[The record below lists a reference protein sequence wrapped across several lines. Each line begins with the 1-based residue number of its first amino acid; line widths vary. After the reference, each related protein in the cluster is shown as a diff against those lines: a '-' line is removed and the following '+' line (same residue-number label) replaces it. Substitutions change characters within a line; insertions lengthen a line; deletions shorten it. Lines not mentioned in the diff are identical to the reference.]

1 MPTTAPLSNPRL
13 SNHDRLIKGSRLFVR
28 IAIIVNRVFFFGVIA
43 MLVVSVIL
51 STRFVPMLIPNTS
64 AADLAPALTGLRL
77 LMLIGLAMAVAT
89 EIVLRALAQIIASTG
104 AGDPFIAANAL
115 RLRTIGWALL
125 GLQLLAIPCALLD
138 KFCPALGSAAP
149 GASFSPGGWL
159 AVLMVFVL
167 SRVFAAGSAMRDDLE
182 GTV

>member
-1 MPTTAPLSNPRL
+1 MLPTAHLTNK
-13 SNHDRLIKGSRLFVR
+13 DRLIKGSRLFVR
-28 IAIIVNRVFFFGVIA
+28 IALIVNRAFFFGVIA
-43 MLVVSVIL
+43 MLVVSIIL
-51 STRFVPMLIPNTS
+51 STRFVPLLIPTTS
-64 AADLAPALTGLRL
+64 AADLPSALTGLRL

-89 EIVLRALAQIIASTG
+89 EIVLRALAQIIASAG
-104 AGDPFIAANAL
+104 VGDPFIAVNAR
-115 RLRTIGWALL
+115 RLQTIGWALL

-167 SRVFAAGSAMRDDLE
+167 SRVFAAGSTMRDELE